1 MSFSPFDVLMGIAE
15 NEEQRTSNDTRN
27 EDLMAS
33 SQSSVGAESFD
44 DTLTID
50 SSAFQDFG
58 SLVSLPS
65 GTISGLLQSHVED
78 DDDQEGGQ
86 TIVSSQPSGA
96 DIPPPEAS
104 QDMWAISPHPG
115 FVADSF
121 ISMSTGCTD
130 TISYRGRDIRIPASR
145 EVNSTSSDRDRD
157 SGSQANDED
166 ESVSSHSAIEALLS
180 IVEPP
185 KKLLPVPPAPLKTHS
200 SESIPPEECSYCAE
214 DYLPDNFICR
224 LCKDVIVGA
233 LSLNC
238 GCASSTVCSRCWEAN
253 ICSLQQSPPD
263 EFIKKLNYV
272 WVNKGEQASPSCPS
286 CNASIKSNLNCHA
299 LDVAIFQIIMNL
311 PVKDNKTRSLKNT
324 YYSRLEVW
332 RSIVIERNERSTRQE
347 VARRDELLARI
358 LQEEENF
365 FRDGT
370 KWKGKTVAADP
381 SASLFFWG
389 QAALAVVVATLA
401 SIGLRAMSR
410 R

>member
-1 MSFSPFDVLMGIAE
+1 MGRAE
-15 NEEQRTSNDTRN
+15 NEEQTTSNDTRN
-27 EDLMAS
+27 EDLIDS
-33 SQSSVGAESFD
+33 SQSSVGAQSFD
-44 DTLTID
+44 DTMTLD
-50 SSAFQDFG
+50 SSAFQDLG
-58 SLVSLPS
+58 SLVSLPY
-65 GTISGLLQSHVED
+65 GTISGLLQSYVED
-78 DDDQEGGQ
+78 GDQEGQ

-104 QDMWAISPHPG
+104 QDLWAISPHPG
-115 FVADSF
+115 FVADSVM
-121 ISMSTGCTD
+121 SMSTVCTD
-130 TISYRGRDIRIPASR
+130 SISYRSRDIRTPASR
-145 EVNSTSSDRDRD
+145 EVNYTSSDRDRD
-157 SGSQANDED
+157 PGPEANDED
-166 ESVSSHSAIEALLS
+166 ESVSSHNATEVLLS

-200 SESIPPEECSYCAE
+200 SESISFEECSYCAE

-224 LCKDVIVGA
+224 LCNDVIVGA

-238 GCASSTVCSRCWEAN
+238 GCASSTVCLSCWEAN
-253 ICSLQQSPPD
+253 VSSLQQSPPD
-263 EFIKKLNYV
+263 EFTKKLDYV
-272 WVNKGEQASPSCPS
+272 WVNKGQQASPSCPS

-299 LDVAIFQIIMNL
+299 LDVAIFQIILNL

-332 RSIVIERNERSTRQE
+332 RCIVIGRNERSTRQE
-347 VARRDELLARI
+347 AARRDELLARI

-365 FRDGT
+365 FQDGT
-370 KWKGKTVAADP
+370 KCKDKSVAADQNGI
-381 SASLFFWG
+381 LFFWG

>member
-1 MSFSPFDVLMGIAE
+1 MSFSPYDVLMGIAE
-15 NEEQRTSNDTRN
+15 NEEQTTSNDTRD
-27 EDLMAS
+27 EDLIDS
-33 SQSSVGAESFD
+33 SQSSVGVHSFD
-44 DTLTID
+44 DTITLD

-78 DDDQEGGQ
+78 SDQEGQ

-104 QDMWAISPHPG
+104 QDLWAISPHPG
-115 FVADSF
+115 FVADSVM
-121 ISMSTGCTD
+121 SMSTVCTD
-130 TISYRGRDIRIPASR
+130 TISYRGRDIRTPASR

-157 SGSQANDED
+157 PGPQANDED
-166 ESVSSHSAIEALLS
+166 ESVSSHNATEALLS
-180 IVEPP
+180 IVDPP

-200 SESIPPEECSYCAE
+200 SEGKSSEECSYCAE

-224 LCKDVIVGA
+224 LCNDVIVGA

-238 GCASSTVCSRCWEAN
+238 GCASSTVCSSCWEAN
-253 ICSLQQSPPD
+253 ISSLQQSPPE
-263 EFIKKLNYV
+263 EFIKKLDYV
-272 WVNKGEQASPSCPS
+272 WVNKGQQASPSCPS

-299 LDVAIFQIIMNL
+299 LDVAIFQIILNL

-332 RSIVIERNERSTRQE
+332 RCIVIERNEISTRQE
-347 VARRDELLARI
+347 AARRDELLARI

-370 KWKGKTVAADP
+370 KCKDKSVAADHNG
-381 SASLFFWG
+381 SLFFWG